1 MNKKALQVKMSLF
14 TGIIT
19 TALLVGCQ
27 DVKPAEKIPSQSYDP
42 KVVSETQQGNDP
54 FAETEVQKD
63 NTDDGYKIL
72 YGEWLVEKKIGE
84 SYRLDIQDVSDV
96 IGKTFVFSKRRVIFC
111 YHNEDTEIENPNYKI
126 TIIPLDEQTTYFPY
140 MPRLSELGI
149 IGSYVTIFSVRG
161 YDVFFILK
169 DDKSVIMF
177 YKDAYLELRR
187 IEHIEG
193 YDAFYHAL

>member
-1 MNKKALQVKMSLF
+1 MNKKELQVKMSLF
-14 TGIIT
+14 TIIIA
-19 TALLVGCQ
+19 TALLAGCQ
-27 DVKPAEKIPSQSYDP
+27 NAKPAEMISSQLNDSA
-42 KVVSETQQGNDP
+42 VVNETQQEIDA
-54 FAETEVQKD
+54 FAETQVQKD

-72 YGEWLVEKKIGE
+72 YGEWLVGKKIGE

-111 YHNEDTEIENPNYKI
+111 YLNEDTEIDYPNYKI

-140 MPRLSELGI
+140 MPTLNELGI
-149 IGSYVTIFSVRG
+149 IGSYVTIFSVKG
-161 YDVFFILK
+161 YDVYFILK
-169 DDKSVIMF
+169 DDESVIMF

-193 YDAFYHAL
+193 YDAFYNAL

>member
-14 TGIIT
+14 TGIIAI
-19 TALLVGCQ
+19 ALLVGCQ
-27 DVKPAEKIPSQSYDP
+27 DAKPAEIIPSQLNDS
-42 KVVSETQQGNDP
+42 KMVNETQQGIDHI
-54 FAETEVQKD
+54 AEDEVQKD

-72 YGEWLVEKKIGE
+72 FGEWLVERKIGE

-96 IGKTFVFSKRRVIFC
+96 IGKTFVFSIRRVIFC
-111 YHNEDTEIENPNYKI
+111 FNNEETEIDNPNYKI
-126 TIIPLDEQTTYFPY
+126 TIIPLNEQTTYFPY

-149 IGSYVTIFSVRG
+149 IGSYVTIFSIKG

-169 DDKSVIMF
+169 DDESVIMF
-177 YKDAYLELRR
+177 YKDAFLKLRR